1 MKGIKR
7 LTFTAI
13 MAALCYVA
21 FTFIQVKIPTPAGYT
36 SFHLGNVF
44 CILTGL
50 LFDGMMGG
58 VAGAIGMGIG
68 DILDP
73 AYVIV
78 APKTIIIKFII
89 GFVSGYFAHDV
100 FHINDRQGKDLT
112 KYVIISI
119 ALAMGLNIILEPLFS
134 YFYYNIIL
142 SNSDKAM
149 SYLTL
154 AKWITTSVNSVL
166 TVIVATPLYLIVSKR
181 INNK

>member
-21 FTFIQVKIPTPAGYT
+21 FTFIQIKIPTPAGFT
-36 SFHLGNVF
+36 SFHLGNAF
-44 CILTGL
+44 CILTAL

-68 DILDP
+68 DLLDP
-73 AYVIV
+73 AYVVV

-89 GFVSGYFAHDV
+89 GYVAGYFAHKV
-100 FHINDRQGKDLT
+100 FHIEDRKDKDLT
-112 KYVIISI
+112 KYVVISI
-119 ALAMGLNIILEPLFS
+119 ALAMLCNIILEPLFS

-142 SNSDKAM
+142 SNSEKAM

-166 TVIVATPLYLIVSKR
+166 TIIVATPLYLVVSKR
-181 INNK
+181 INKK